1 MCALSQGFHGGM
13 LYFIIEIR
21 GTKMSYIIVIA
32 IQILWLKLQWYWLRF
47 NLLLPYSQVIKN
59 RIKERMELLE
69 MTSGRF

>member
-1 MCALSQGFHGGM
+1 
-13 LYFIIEIR
+13 
-21 GTKMSYIIVIA
+21 MSYIIVIG

-47 NLLLPYSQVIKN
+47 HLSLPYSQAIKG